1 MVDQALEYKSL
12 LNKVDI
18 MIDNVNKLGMDTKNI
33 KKLRIIIK

>member
-33 KKLRIIIK
+33 KKY

>member
-18 MIDNVNKLGMDTKNI
+18 MIDNVNKLGMDTK
-33 KKLRIIIK
+33 KYMIIYL